1 MSGRLDGKV
10 AVVTGAANGI
20 GRAYARRLAADG
32 ASVAILDVAD
42 AHAVVDE
49 IRVAGGTAFAARV
62 DLTDAPAVSDA
73 AAAVRAA
80 LGVVDILVNNAGIYP
95 NQPLEGMTLQ
105 EWRRIFAVNVDAT
118 FIVTQAFVP
127 GMKDRGWVRI
137 VNMTSDSI
145 GLVLPGVAHYIATK
159 MAIIGFTRGLA
170 TELAAFG
177 VTANAIAPSVVRT
190 PGTEAF
196 PESAFDMVAQMQA
209 IKRVQTPEDLTGT
222 LAYLVS
228 DDAAFITGQTIYVD
242 GGLIRGA

>member
-10 AVVTGAANGI
+10 AAVTGAANGI
-20 GRAYARRLAADG
+20 GRAYATRLAADG
-32 ASVAILDVAD
+32 ASVAILDLVD
-42 AHAVVDE
+42 ASAVVDE
-49 IRVAGGTAFAARV
+49 IRAAGGTAFAARV
-62 DLTDAPAVSDA
+62 DLTDAPAVGDVA
-73 AAAVRAA
+73 GEIRAA
-80 LGVVDILVNNAGIYP
+80 LGAVDILVNNAGIYP
-95 NQPLEGMTLQ
+95 NQLLEGMTLQ

-118 FIVTQAFVP
+118 FITTQAFVP
-127 GMKDRGWVRI
+127 GMKDRGWGRI
-137 VNMTSDSI
+137 VNMTSNSI

-159 MAIIGFTRGLA
+159 MAVIGFTRGLA

-196 PESAFDMVAQMQA
+196 PETAFDMVAQMQA

-228 DDAAFITGQTIYVD
+228 DDAAFVTGQTIYVD